1 MSFQHIDDID
11 DRGSADYFHGRHHE
25 IGFFKSSLETSKR
38 KGKAKSILIQG
49 PPGVGK
55 TALKEELKKIA
66 QPHWNVVEI
75 QSIGQLSDPFRLGVL
90 LLGRKKFQ
98 RMTQEIEFNFKVF
111 KGKVEYQKI
120 EDDVFEILSLLTK
133 PVLLVLDEAQIIG
146 NQLRNDPVS
155 IDTIRFVIKAI
166 HNLECHHGLVT
177 LFTGLGN
184 TKKLY
189 RDFDISRFH
198 SNAVVHL
205 QALDKTS
212 EYAILKDYLVK
223 EAKLDSKHPD
233 LDNFIQT
240 ISKETHQWPH
250 HIVVYGQ
257 TASKLIQHHQGI
269 LSEKVWNETLQ
280 RGFQLKNQYY
290 EGRFDDI
297 TPGQRHVIYSG
308 ILHHQI
314 NEKFINVDKIINDFI
329 SNPLIQD
336 AEKTWNSL
344 IAKGIVQIGKS
355 GFYQIPI
362 PSMRTWMIKECQQ
375 YYKILNI
382 KPSAKMQQI
391 IHSLNTPNVDNHP
404 KM

>member
-66 QPHWNVVEI
+66 QPDWKVVEI
-75 QSIGQLSDPFRLGVL
+75 ESIHQLSDPFRLGVL

-98 RMTQEIEFNFKVF
+98 RVAQEIGFNVKVF

-146 NQLRNDPVS
+146 DRLRNDPVS
-155 IDTIRFVIKAI
+155 MDTIRFTIQSI

-198 SNAVVHL
+198 SNSVINL
-205 QALDKTS
+205 QALDKAS

-233 LDNFIQT
+233 LDDFIQT
-240 ISKETHQWPH
+240 ISKETHQWPQ
-250 HIVVYGQ
+250 HIICYAQ
-257 TASKLIQHHQGI
+257 TASRLLQHHQGN
-269 LSEKVWNETLQ
+269 LSQNVWNETLQ
-280 RGFQLKNQYY
+280 RGSQLKNQYY
-290 EGRFDDI
+290 HGRFDEI
-297 TPGQRHVIYSG
+297 IPQIRCSIYHTLLENESKKNG
-308 ILHHQI
+308 IGSYQ
-314 NEKFINVDKIINDFI
+314 V
-329 SNPLIQD
+329 IQD
-336 AEKTWNSL
+336 FKLNPYIESPQKTWNHL
-344 IAKGIVQIGKS
+344 IAKGIVQIKQNS
-355 GFYQIPI
+355 FYQIPI
-362 PSMRTWMIKECQQ
+362 PSMRTWMIKEYQQ
-375 YYKILNI
+375 YHKALGM

-391 IHSLNTPNVDNHP
+391 IHSLNTPNVDNNP